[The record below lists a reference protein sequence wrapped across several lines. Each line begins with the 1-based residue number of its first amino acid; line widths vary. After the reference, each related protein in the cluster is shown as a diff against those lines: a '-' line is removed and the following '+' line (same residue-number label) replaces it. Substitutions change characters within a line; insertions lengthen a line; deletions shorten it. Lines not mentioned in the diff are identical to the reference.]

1 MIPML
6 LVVAVVVGC
15 AAGLVGGSLL
25 AGRTRDAALAREMRR
40 LTDEQRRASEEG
52 RDAAIRAAMH
62 QMKELHGALLEGDRA
77 QANAELDGKK
87 ALIDQELNATRDGIT
102 HQIQQVGD
110 LVREFETDRER
121 KFGALSSELS
131 RQREGMDNLRES
143 TQSLREALVSTKV
156 RGQWGERMAE
166 DVLRLAGFIEGVN
179 YRRQRTLEGSG
190 GRPDFTFLMP
200 NDLVLHMDVKFPLDN
215 FVRYVEAQSDVE
227 RRAARD
233 TFVRDV
239 RDRVKELT
247 GRGYLDAG
255 DRTVDCLLLFI
266 PNEQVYAFIQE
277 QDGAILEDA
286 LRHKIVLCSPLTLY
300 AVLAVIRQSVDNFRL
315 ERTSNE
321 ILGLLGQFEQQ
332 WRRYVEQ
339 MDAVQRRFE
348 GVHKEYD
355 ALMGRRHRALERP
368 LDRIAALR
376 QAHELTLVDDDP
388 PVALE
393 A

>member
-1 MIPML
+1 
-6 LVVAVVVGC
+6 
-15 AAGLVGGSLL
+15 
-25 AGRTRDAALAREMRR
+25 
-40 LTDEQRRASEEG
+40 
-52 RDAAIRAAMH
+52 
-62 QMKELHGALLEGDRA
+62 
-77 QANAELDGKK
+77 
-87 ALIDQELNATRDGIT
+87 
-102 HQIQQVGD
+102 
-110 LVREFETDRER
+110 
-121 KFGALSSELS
+121 
-131 RQREGMDNLRES
+131 
-143 TQSLREALVSTKV
+143 
-156 RGQWGERMAE
+156 
-166 DVLRLAGFIEGVN
+166 
-179 YRRQRTLEGSG
+179 
-190 GRPDFTFLMP
+190 
-200 NDLVLHMDVKFPLDN
+200 MDVKFPLDN

-227 RRAARD
+227 RRSARD

-277 QDGAILEDA
+277 QDAALLEDA
-286 LRHKIVLCSPLTLY
+286 LRNKIVLCSPLTLY

-348 GVHKEYD
+348 SVHKEYD

-388 PVALE
+388 PIALE

>member
-1 MIPML
+1 
-6 LVVAVVVGC
+6 
-15 AAGLVGGSLL
+15 
-25 AGRTRDAALAREMRR
+25 
-40 LTDEQRRASEEG
+40 
-52 RDAAIRAAMH
+52 
-62 QMKELHGALLEGDRA
+62 MKVLHGALLDGARA
-77 QANAELDGKK
+77 RSTAELDGKK
-87 ALIDQELNATRDGIT
+87 ALIDQELHATRDGIT
-102 HQIQQVGD
+102 NQMKRVD
-110 LVREFETDRER
+110 ELVRELETDRER
-121 KFGALSSELS
+121 KFGALSSELA
-131 RQREGMDNLRES
+131 RQREGMDKLRES
-143 TQSLREALVSTKV
+143 TQDLREALVSTKV

-179 YRRQRTLEGSG
+179 YQRQRTLAGSG

-215 FVRYVEAQSDVE
+215 FVRYIEAGSDVE
-227 RRAARD
+227 RRSARD
-233 TFVRDV
+233 QFVRDV

-247 GRGYLDAG
+247 NRGYLDAG

-277 QDGAILEDA
+277 QDSEILEHA
-286 LRHKIVLCSPLTLY
+286 LRNKIVLCSPLTLY

-315 ERTSNE
+315 ERTTNE

-332 WRRYVEQ
+332 WRLYTEQ
-339 MDAVQRRFE
+339 MDAVQRRFD

-376 QAHELTLVDDDP
+376 QSHELSLVDEDP